1 LLLRDL
7 LAWDSEKRWVQEQ
20 WARDY
25 FVGPKEEKNGN
36 S

>member
-1 LLLRDL
+1 LRDL
-7 LAWDSEKRWVQEQ
+7 LAWNSEKRWVQEQ

-25 FVGPKEEKNGN
+25 FIGPKDEQEN